1 MGGSAPKEEAVV
13 FTSPFPEL
21 SGKEYSTEAEKNTAE
36 AAVTKER
43 EAAAAKKKAEEEAKA
58 ATEARLA
65 EQERVRQ
72 EKAKVLQEGKSDLVK
87 KALTDPTSLATQS
100 EVAKV
105 ATSPDQFIA
114 EGTGD
119 AGAAA
124 TATTSDNPNSLI
136 KSNTSFIT
144 AFYLF
149 YLL

>member
-1 MGGSAPKEEAVV
+1 MGGSAPKEEAVI

-36 AAVTKER
+36 AAIIKER
-43 EAAAAKKKAEEEAKA
+43 EDAAAKRKAEEEAKAAKA

-87 KALTDPTSLATQS
+87 KALTDPTSLATKAD
-100 EVAKV
+100 VTKV

-114 EGTGD
+114 GYRGCWSS
-119 AGAAA
+119 G
-124 TATTSDNPNSLI
+124 
-136 KSNTSFIT
+136 
-144 AFYLF
+144 YC
-149 YLL
+149 YY